1 MARPSGDLG
10 PEFTYDLTELK
21 KVDPA
26 LVRYEQVQA
35 IATAMETPR
44 GMALAPD
51 GRLLVAGDEKVRAFS
66 DGKAGAEFAV
76 GGPPHCVAA
85 GPDGTVY
92 VGLKERVDVYD
103 ADGKR
108 RAAWQRL
115 GERAYTTAIAATK
128 ENVFVADAGNRVL
141 WRFDPAGNVLSR
153 IGKKSEEKHAPGLVI
168 PSPYFDVALG
178 PEGMLWIT
186 DPGRRRVECYTYDG
200 AYRFAWG
207 KASMKIE
214 GFCGCCN
221 PTHLATRNERDR
233 RAFLRGL
240 VRWPTLAGLGTLG
253 VYLATRTGEPV
264 QAGQA
269 CVNHGRC
276 RGCQALTT
284 CGLPQARLARR
295 ADPFEPGKPRF

>member
-1 MARPSGDLG
+1 
-10 PEFTYDLTELK
+10 
-21 KVDPA
+21 
-26 LVRYEQVQA
+26 
-35 IATAMETPR
+35 
-44 GMALAPD
+44 
-51 GRLLVAGDEKVRAFS
+51 
-66 DGKAGAEFAV
+66 
-76 GGPPHCVAA
+76 
-85 GPDGTVY
+85 
-92 VGLKERVDVYD
+92 KERVDVYD

-108 RAAWQRL
+108 LAAWRPL

-153 IGKKSEEKHAPGLVI
+153 IGKKNEEKHAPGLVI

-221 PTHLATRNERDR
+221 PTHLAIDAAGNFITSEKGLPRVKRHDPEGNFQCVVAPPKAFADR
-233 RAFLRGL
+233 TRGL
-240 VRWPTLAGLGTLG
+240 DLAVDEAGRVLVLDPRRRQVRIFASKKDT
-253 VYLATRTGEPV
+253 
-264 QAGQA
+264 
-269 CVNHGRC
+269 
-276 RGCQALTT
+276 
-284 CGLPQARLARR
+284 
-295 ADPFEPGKPRF
+295 

>member
-1 MARPSGDLG
+1 MESNSGDLG

-44 GMALAPD
+44 SIALAHD
-51 GRLLVAGDEKVRAFS
+51 GRLLVAGDEKVRAFEG
-66 DGKAGAEFAV
+66 GKSAAEFAV
-76 GGPPHCVAA
+76 GGPPHCLAA

-103 ADGKR
+103 AGGKR
-108 RAAWQRL
+108 RAAWQPL

-153 IGKKSEEKHAPGLVI
+153 IGEKNEEKHAPGLVI

-207 KASMKIE
+207 RASMKIE

-221 PTHLATRNERDR
+221 PTHLAIDAASNFITSEK
-233 RAFLRGL
+233 
-240 VRWPTLAGLGTLG
+240 
-253 VYLATRTGEPV
+253 
-264 QAGQA
+264 
-269 CVNHGRC
+269 
-276 RGCQALTT
+276 
-284 CGLPQARLARR
+284 GLPRVKVYDPEGTFQCVVAPPKAFADRTTGLDLAVDETGRVLVLDPRRREVRIFARKK
-295 ADPFEPGKPRF
+295 DT

>member
-44 GMALAPD
+44 SLALAPD

-66 DGKAGAEFAV
+66 DGKAAAEFAV

-153 IGKKSEEKHAPGLVI
+153 IGEKSEEKHAPGLVI

-200 AYRFAWG
+200 EYRFAWG

-221 PTHLATRNERDR
+221 PTHLAID
-233 RAFLRGL
+233 A
-240 VRWPTLAGLGTLG
+240 AGRFFTS
-253 VYLATRTGEPV
+253 EK
-264 QAGQA
+264 
-269 CVNHGRC
+269 
-276 RGCQALTT
+276 
-284 CGLPQARLARR
+284 GLPRVKVHDPEGHFQCVVAPPKAFADRTTGLDLAVDGAGRVLVLDPRRREVRVFARKK
-295 ADPFEPGKPRF
+295 EP

>member
-1 MARPSGDLG
+1 MESNSGDLG

-26 LVRYEQVQA
+26 LVRYKQVQA

-44 GMALAPD
+44 SIALAPD

-66 DGKAGAEFAV
+66 DGKAGGEFAV
-76 GGPPHCVAA
+76 GGPPHCLAA
-85 GPDGTVY
+85 GPDGTLY

-108 RAAWQRL
+108 RATWRPL
-115 GERAYTTAIAATK
+115 GERAYTTAIAAAK

-141 WRFDPAGNVLSR
+141 WRFDPAGNVLAR
-153 IGKKSEEKHAPGLVI
+153 IGKKNEEKHAPGLVI

-178 PEGMLWIT
+178 PEGMLWVT

-221 PTHLATRNERDR
+221 PTHLAID
-233 RAFLRGL
+233 A
-240 VRWPTLAGLGTLG
+240 AGNFITS
-253 VYLATRTGEPV
+253 EK
-264 QAGQA
+264 
-269 CVNHGRC
+269 
-276 RGCQALTT
+276 
-284 CGLPQARLARR
+284 GLPRVKVYDPEGNFQCVVAPPKAFANRTTGLDLAVDEAGRVLVLDPRRRQVRVFARKK
-295 ADPFEPGKPRF
+295 DT

>member
-221 PTHLATRNERDR
+221 PTHLAID
-233 RAFLRGL
+233 A
-240 VRWPTLAGLGTLG
+240 AGHFITS
-253 VYLATRTGEPV
+253 EK
-264 QAGQA
+264 
-269 CVNHGRC
+269 
-276 RGCQALTT
+276 
-284 CGLPQARLARR
+284 GLPRVKVHDPEGHFQCVVAPPKAFADRTTGLDLAVDGAGRVLVLDPRRREVRVFARKK
-295 ADPFEPGKPRF
+295 EP